1 MHTLSGEV
9 KGCFSMLSGAVYS
22 GNQKSAQVIRDYE
35 ATTNKRY
42 TEPQVYIPTVHAWD
56 VLPISTSQSTFA
68 SCATLSHD
76 GGCRFSPKGERG
88 AKVHLSNTNFHLFS
102 RLNSSLRWRAP

>member
-1 MHTLSGEV
+1 MRGPDAMHTLSGEV

-68 SCATLSHD
+68 SCATLSMMVAAD
-76 GGCRFSPKGERG
+76 
-88 AKVHLSNTNFHLFS
+88 FHQREKEGQRCICQTQIS
-102 RLNSSLRWRAP
+102 ICSHG